1 MSGSLHDMPALGTF
15 GRFDI
20 LGRLALGG
28 MAEIFLAREGGRG
41 ASRLL
46 VIKRVLPH
54 IASDAR
60 FVEMFLHE
68 AKVAMH
74 ISHPNV
80 CAIYEF
86 GEQEGTC
93 FIAMEWVN
101 GVSLKQIAK
110 RTSGAGLPPPM
121 AVRIAAEVAD
131 ALYTANQARDQHG
144 RPLNLVHRDVTPE
157 NIMISYDGAVKLLD
171 FGIAKASTQMT
182 RTQAGALKGKFPYMA
197 PEQYRGENVDGRAD
211 VFSLGVCLYEVLTG
225 SLLYHRATE
234 YETMGA
240 IVLDSNVPSVR
251 SARPEITQALD
262 ALTQRALAKDVQQR
276 FRSAGEMHQAL
287 ERYLVDS
294 GTVVRSVHISR
305 YVNELFMAERDRGPK
320 LDRNVDLG
328 KPATKQSTDTTG
340 IQPLSAG
347 QLASIAAELD
357 EEAAALERGRKR
369 RQIIVA
375 VAFIGVVLA
384 VLGMLA
390 YGLRT
395 SAAPPQEAPAA
406 AGP

>member
-1 MSGSLHDMPALGTF
+1 LEGSLHDIPALGKF
-15 GRFDI
+15 GRFEI
-20 LGRLALGG
+20 LGRLAVGG

-54 IASDAR
+54 IANDPM

-86 GEQEGTC
+86 GEQDGTC

-101 GVSLKQIAK
+101 GVSLKQVAK
-110 RTSGAGLPPPM
+110 RTAGVGLPPSM
-121 AVRIAAEVAD
+121 AVRITAEVAD
-131 ALYTANQARDQHG
+131 ALYAANQAHDQNG
-144 RPLNLVHRDVTPE
+144 QPLNLVHRDVTPE
-157 NIMISYDGAVKLLD
+157 NIMLSYDGAVKLLD

-182 RTQAGALKGKFPYMA
+182 KTQAGALKGKFPYMA
-197 PEQYRGENVDGRAD
+197 PEQYRGENIDGRAD

-240 IVLDSNVPSVR
+240 IVLDESVPSVR
-251 SARPEITQALD
+251 ATRSELAPALD
-262 ALTQRALAKDVQQR
+262 SIAQRALAKDVRAR
-276 FRSAGEMHQAL
+276 FASAGEFQQAL

-305 YVNELFMAERDRGPK
+305 YVNELFAAERAAGPK
-320 LDRNVDLG
+320 LDRKIDLG
-328 KPATKQSTDTTG
+328 KPATKKSSDTTG

-347 QLASIAAELD
+347 QLASISAELD
-357 EEAAALERGRKR
+357 AEAQLMTRGRKQ
-369 RQIIVA
+369 RQALVA
-375 VAFIGVVLA
+375 LAFVGVILG
-384 VLGMLA
+384 VLGMLV
-390 YGLRT
+390 YGLRL
-395 SAAPPQEAPAA
+395 
-406 AGP
+406 

>member
-1 MSGSLHDMPALGTF
+1 MEGSLHDIPALGKF
-15 GRFDI
+15 GRFEI
-20 LGRLALGG
+20 LGRLAVGG

-41 ASRLL
+41 ASRIL

-54 IASDAR
+54 IASDPM

-86 GEQEGTC
+86 GEQDGTC

-101 GVSLKQIAK
+101 GVSLKQVAK
-110 RTSGAGLPPPM
+110 RTAGVGLPPSM
-121 AVRIAAEVAD
+121 AVRITAEIAD
-131 ALYTANQARDQHG
+131 ALYAANQAKDQDG

-157 NIMISYDGAVKLLD
+157 NIMLSYDGAVKLLD

-182 RTQAGALKGKFPYMA
+182 KTQAGALKGKFPYMA
-197 PEQYRGENVDGRAD
+197 PEQYRGENIDGRAD

-225 SLLYHRATE
+225 TLLYHRATE

-240 IVLDSNVPSVR
+240 IMLDDGVPSVR
-251 SARPEITQALD
+251 AARGEVTQALD
-262 ALTQRALAKDVQQR
+262 QISQRALAKNVAER
-276 FRSAGEMHQAL
+276 FGSAGELHQAL

-305 YVNELFMAERDRGPK
+305 YVNELFAKERDRGPK

-328 KPATKQSTDTTG
+328 QPATKKSGDTTG

-357 EEAAALERGRKR
+357 DEEEAMARARKR
-369 RQIIVA
+369 RQAV
-375 VAFIGVVLA
+375 VAFVFVGIVLG

-390 YGLRT
+390 YGLRL
-395 SAAPPQEAPAA
+395 
-406 AGP
+406 

>member
-1 MSGSLHDMPALGTF
+1 
-15 GRFDI
+15 
-20 LGRLALGG
+20 

-41 ASRLL
+41 TSRLL

-86 GEQEGTC
+86 GEQDGTC

-101 GVSLKQIAK
+101 GVSLKQVAK
-110 RTSGAGLPPPM
+110 RTANVGLPPSM
-121 AVRIAAEVAD
+121 AVRITAEIAD
-131 ALYTANQARDQHG
+131 ALYAANQARDSHG

-197 PEQYRGENVDGRAD
+197 PEQYRGENVDARAD
-211 VFSLGVCLYEVLTG
+211 VFSLGVCLYEALTG
-225 SLLYHRATE
+225 TLLYHRATE

-240 IVLDSNVPSVR
+240 IVLDDSVPSLR
-251 SARPEITQALD
+251 SVRPEITQALD
-262 ALTQRALAKDVQQR
+262 QLTQRALAKDVQRR
-276 FRSAGEMHQAL
+276 FRSAGELHQAL

-294 GTVVRSVHISR
+294 GTVVRSVHVSR
-305 YVNELFMAERDRGPK
+305 YVNELFMSERDHGPR
-320 LDRNVDLG
+320 LDRHVDLG
-328 KPATKQSTDTTG
+328 RPATKKSSDTTG
-340 IQPLSAG
+340 ITPLSKG
-347 QLASIAAELD
+347 ELASIAAELD
-357 EEAAALERGRKR
+357 DEAEAMTRGRKR
-369 RQIIVA
+369 RQA
-375 VAFIGVVLA
+375 VIGVLFVGVILG
-384 VLGMLA
+384 VLGMLL
-390 YGLRT
+390 YGLRAG
-395 SAAPPQEAPAA
+395 SPPNAAPTDPPAGASAP
-406 AGP
+406 